1 MNKRQGEW
9 SSLEMLTTLAIYATL
24 EPKNRTKL
32 PKEVLAQAKVVLS
45 RRSESSIQLRMANF
59 IARDPE
65 MASLGIKGMSGGGS
79 HVDTL
84 WVQNSDED
92 LKLDLK
98 KLLFNL
104 AMAAKTD
111 L

>member
-1 MNKRQGEW
+1 MKKRQGDW
-9 SSLEMLTTLAIYATL
+9 SSLEMLTALAIYATL
-24 EPKNRTKL
+24 DPKSRTKV
-32 PKEVLAQAKVVLS
+32 PKGVLAQAQIVLP
-45 RRSESSIQLRMANF
+45 RRTSGSIQLRIANY

-65 MASLGIKGMSGGGS
+65 MTSLGIKGMSGGGS
-79 HVDTL
+79 HVDSF
-84 WVQNSDED
+84 WIQNSDEE

>member
-1 MNKRQGEW
+1 MNKRQGDW

-24 EPKNRTKL
+24 DPKTRAKL
-32 PKEVLAQAKVVLS
+32 PKDVLVQARVVLPK
-45 RRSESSIQLRMANF
+45 RTVSSIQLRIANY

-65 MASLGIKGMSGGGS
+65 MVSLGIKGLSGGGS
-79 HVDTL
+79 HVDSF
-84 WVQNSDED
+84 WIQNSDEE

-104 AMAAKTD
+104 AMAVKTD